1 MTRRPD
7 YADSL
12 RDAFLALAL
21 VPIAGLHTATYWF
34 KESLERTSKLAGD
47 VIATTALARS
57 VHSATSG
64 GAYTDEADATVDV
77 LARDLVDSART
88 YLRSMIRLPADSAL
102 YFTGELERRLGAL
115 LQKIRPDASTDLEA
129 FVADDLDRLL
139 NELDR
144 LCVVARA
151 EAGRE
156 ARERMPNKAD
166 RYHQL
171 VQAIDRLRDT
181 TQTERKQM
189 NPGRTSPDLEMPSP
203 SAPAGLDLER
213 ARLKLE
219 TALRELLE
227 LLAKGEAGKGLAND
241 GILRP

>member
-7 YADSL
+7 YADNL

-21 VPIAGLHTATYWF
+21 VPIAGLHTATYWY

-57 VHSATSG
+57 VHRTNSG
-64 GAYTDEADATVDV
+64 EAADDDATVDV
-77 LARDLVDSART
+77 LARDLLDSARL
-88 YLRSMIRLPADSAL
+88 YVRSMIRLPADSAL
-102 YFTGELERRLGAL
+102 YFTGELERRLEAL

-139 NELDR
+139 KELDR

-151 EAGRE
+151 EAGRA
-156 ARERMPNKAD
+156 ARDRVPKKAER
-166 RYHQL
+166 YQEL
-171 VQAIDRLRDT
+171 VGAIDRLRNE
-181 TQTERKQM
+181 TQSERKRIH
-189 NPGRTSPDLEMPSP
+189 PERTKPDLEVPGP
-203 SAPAGLDLER
+203 SAPVDLELER
-213 ARLKLE
+213 ARLKLH

-227 LLAKGEAGKGLAND
+227 LLGESTPERG
-241 GILRP
+241 